1 MLLNLT
7 TYQLSNIIN
16 ELQLNIYQE
25 AYQIFVIAARENKK
39 NELIIFLHLCILGPL
54 L

>member
-16 ELQLNIYQE
+16 ELQLKIYQE
-25 AYQIFVIAARENKK
+25 ANEIFVVAARENKN
-39 NELIIFLHLCILGPL
+39 NELIILLHRCILGHL